1 MLRTKSLDWSIV
13 MKSSDQKRKEAEE
26 RNSAWAEKSPEEQLA
41 HLDKLKLRAKRQR
54 DKIQTAIKKST

>member
-1 MLRTKSLDWSIV
+1 